1 MTATQGS
8 LQVFL
13 DISIGYKYEGRLII
27 SLFTSVVPRTCY
39 NFKCLCTG
47 DKGLGKMSG
56 KPLHYKNSS
65 FHRVIKGFMAQG
77 GDFTVHNRQGGES
90 VYGGKFADE
99 NFHRKHSKRG
109 ILSMANSGPN
119 TNGSQFFLTFTA
131 CPHLDGKHVVFG
143 EVIEGWSVLDKME
156 KVDVGYQ
163 NKPVSGQQIEIMN
176 CGVVGE
182 ENINLEVKPEVKRKR
197 SIEDIYLDLQR
208 QAKEKET
215 TEGLRH
221 SDHGSEKDRK
231 KKKRKKHDEDNDS
244 DGRNSS
250 DEESEQ
256 KKKKSKKHKS
266 SKKKSK
272 KEKKKSKKHHKD
284 SHRKKEKE
292 VVKQESDGILD
303 DSSSSSSSESSHE

>member
-1 MTATQGS
+1 MISSQGS

-13 DISIGYKYEGRLII
+13 DISIGYKYEGRITI
-27 SLFTSVVPRTCY
+27 SLFTTIVPRTCY

-47 DKGLGKMSG
+47 EKGLGKLSG
-56 KPLHYKNSS
+56 KPLHYQNSS

-77 GDFTVHNRQGGES
+77 GDFTVHNGQGGES
-90 VYGGKFADE
+90 IYGGKFADE
-99 NFHRKHSKRG
+99 NFIRKHNKRG

-143 EVIEGWSVLDKME
+143 EVIDGWNVLDKME
-156 KVDVGYQ
+156 EVDIGYQ
-163 NKPVSGQQIEIMN
+163 NKPVNGQQIEIIN

-182 ENINLEVKPEVKRKR
+182 EEVTQEIKPEVKRKR
-197 SIEDIYLDLQR
+197 SIEEIYLDLQR
-208 QAKEKET
+208 EAKEKET
-215 TEGLRH
+215 TKTERH
-221 SDHGSEKDRK
+221 RDDRLEKERK
-231 KKKRKKHDEDNDS
+231 MKKRQKRDEDKGSDDS
-244 DGRNSS
+244 NSS
-250 DEESEQ
+250 DTESEH

-284 SHRKKEKE
+284 GHHKKENESK
-292 VVKQESDGILD
+292 KQEKDGSPD
-303 DSSSSSSSESSHE
+303 GSSSSSSEED